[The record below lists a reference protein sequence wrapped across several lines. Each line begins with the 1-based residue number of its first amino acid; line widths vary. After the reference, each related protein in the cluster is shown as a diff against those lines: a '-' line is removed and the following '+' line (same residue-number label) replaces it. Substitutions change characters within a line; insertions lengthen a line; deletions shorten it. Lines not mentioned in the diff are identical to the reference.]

1 METKPYLTKKPCK
14 NLSPKTSVK
23 NTVLFFII
31 ISFLLPACSKKMS
44 LEEAKE
50 VSISISGKSFV
61 PPPRRIDDI
70 TKILDEKPPDSTT
83 VESLQSRAD
92 SVPSA
97 GASTVELQ
105 EFYYQRG
112 IAAATL
118 GRYKQSLMDLRQA
131 VSLFGDFSSRTP
143 TIHKMIIDSALAEA
157 RVNNFRAGIEFAERM
172 RTKFPNWAGVNNLL
186 VSLYALAG
194 DLESAE
200 KARGRALE
208 IMSKWRDSSNNNIWR
223 RYNSGVMKAAI
234 LEAGGRYQE
243 AEFLRRIA
251 LRLSMTATVKS
262 EYPRPPIL
270 CRRWLAINLMAQ
282 SRLVEAEVEARQALL
297 DAINTFGSRS
307 LDTRWSVEVLANI
320 LSKQGRHGEAERLLV
335 KLISMMKNGGIS
347 DDSPVMGWTRYELG
361 NVLIELGDWSGA
373 AKEFRLARVSLE
385 KEPAIFKNRY
395 LLRTAPA
402 LAQLRTGDPKNALE
416 LLQKAQQTAE
426 QDLGIDHQRTREILG
441 LLAVALFDTGDTAR
455 ALDNGW
461 PRLLRDI
468 SLTDGRKP

>member
-1 METKPYLTKKPCK
+1 METNPYLTKKPCK

-83 VESLQSRAD
+83 VENLQSTAD

-200 KARGRALE
+200 KARDRALE

-223 RYNSGVMKAAI
+223 RYNS
-234 LEAGGRYQE
+234 AGDEGCNIRGR
-243 AEFLRRIA
+243 
-251 LRLSMTATVKS
+251 
-262 EYPRPPIL
+262 RPLP
-270 CRRWLAINLMAQ
+270 
-282 SRLVEAEVEARQALL
+282 
-297 DAINTFGSRS
+297 GSRIFAKNSTQAQHDCHGKIRIPQTPHFMPS
-307 LDTRWSVEVLANI
+307 LVGNKSNGTEPL
-320 LSKQGRHGEAERLLV
+320 GR
-335 KLISMMKNGGIS
+335 SGG
-347 DDSPVMGWTRYELG
+347 GGT
-361 NVLIELGDWSGA
+361 
-373 AKEFRLARVSLE
+373 
-385 KEPAIFKNRY
+385 
-395 LLRTAPA
+395 
-402 LAQLRTGDPKNALE
+402 TGIVRRHKYVW
-416 LLQKAQQTAE
+416 Q
-426 QDLGIDHQRTREILG
+426 
-441 LLAVALFDTGDTAR
+441 
-455 ALDNGW
+455 
-461 PRLLRDI
+461 
-468 SLTDGRKP
+468 